1 MTSAKNTTVTNIVV
15 GIAKNMISILIK
27 NMNVFIVLITTI
39 GIYSIKNIIEDDIM
53 LVLGLMT
60 NILYTGE
67 SPESAKQYVKHA
79 AETTLI

>member
-15 GIAKNMISILIK
+15 GIAKNTISILIK

-39 GIYSIKNIIEDDIM
+39 GIYRGKNIIEDDIM

-67 SPESAKQYVKHA
+67 SPECAKQYVKHA